1 MTQMT
6 LLSNED
12 VNFVLALLKIRV
24 KNGSFTVVCI
34 QCNLGNHLVL
44 ILLNDFKKALDSLTE
59 SNVVCAEEL
68 MILEDRATIEG
79 MACLVANS
87 AWCRDVKL

>member
-24 KNGSFTVVCI
+24 KIGSAVFI
-34 QCNLGNHLVL
+34 RIECNLGDHLVL
-44 ILLNDFKKALDSLTE
+44 ILLDDFEKTLDGLAK
-59 SNVVCAEEL
+59 SNVVCTEEL
-68 MILEDRATIEG
+68 VILEDGATIEG
-79 MACLVANS
+79 MTCLVAHS
-87 AWCRDVKL
+87 AWCSDVKL